1 MAQPLGEWN
10 VAAFEGAHMT
20 VRVERTFAA
29 PLARV
34 WAIAGDTDTLNRNA
48 GMAPVELE
56 PSKYENGLFLRAR
69 VRMLGLPA
77 TYEAA
82 MPTIRAPHGYAFERR
97 FDGGPMEA
105 YRLTWRFEERGAET
119 WAQVQIEARLR
130 AVARVALPLTRRAAE
145 RELTSLL
152 DAIDVGLEG
161 SSAPVAVVPSGAADE
176 RIAKAMLTMRRHHD
190 AVLCDAFEALLLEGD
205 DLECASLRPRALARR
220 WGVDEGPLVAL
231 LFAAVDAGLVRL
243 RWSLL
248 CPSCRAAAVESDDLG
263 RVGMG
268 ENHCEICAIGFGA
281 DLERNVEAVFVP
293 DPAIRPVEVVRWC
306 TGGPAKMPHV
316 RLQDGDVTAEKP
328 LRWELPRERGAYRVF
343 AMGGM
348 RQSIELVEGGDPEA
362 SITLTGTSA
371 GAPLELAPG
380 ASLTVRLPEGFRGFV
395 RLEEQSWRV
404 DALTAR
410 DLFLMNEARGRVVP
424 GSLRT
429 NAQLS
434 LGRVAVLFTDL
445 TGSTALYEAVGD
457 AQACAVVLD
466 HFEVIRSVVEATQG
480 TVLKTIGDAVLA
492 LYNEESSAVLAAAS
506 IDRAV
511 RRHLAQRGLAQ
522 KLGLKIAIYGG
533 PGFLVREGD
542 RLDVYGRIVNRAARL
557 EGEAETGEI
566 LMPREAF
573 AVLPAR
579 VKGELEVARSFS
591 FHAKGVSS
599 PIDAVACRVRV

>member
-1 MAQPLGEWN
+1 MAQNLGEWS
-10 VAAFEGAHMT
+10 VAPFDGAHMT
-20 VRVERTFAA
+20 VGVERTFAA

-56 PSKYENGLFLRAR
+56 PTRREGGLFLRAR
-69 VRMLGLPA
+69 VRMLGLAA
-77 TYEAA
+77 TYEAPV
-82 MPTIRAPHGYAFERR
+82 PTIRAPHGYAFERR

-119 WAQVQIEARLR
+119 WARVQIEARLR
-130 AVARVALPLTRRAAE
+130 AVARVALPLTRMAAE
-145 RELTSLL
+145 RELTALL

-161 SSAPVAVVPSGAADE
+161 ATAPIAIVPSGAADE
-176 RIAKAMLTMRRHHD
+176 RIGKAMTVLRRHHE
-190 AVLCDAFEALLLEGD
+190 AVLCDALEALLLEGD
-205 DLECASLRPRALARR
+205 DLECASLRPRLLARR

-263 RVGMG
+263 RVGSG
-268 ENHCEICAIGFGA
+268 ENHCEVCAIGFGA

-316 RLQDGDVTAEKP
+316 RLQDGDVTARAP
-328 LRWELPRERGAYRVF
+328 LRWLVPREPGAYQIF
-343 AMGGM
+343 AMGGL
-348 RQSIELVEGGDPEA
+348 RWPLVVEEGGDPDA
-362 SITLTGTSA
+362 TITLGPLAAS
-371 GAPLELAPG
+371 APLALAPG
-380 ASLTVRLPEGFRGFV
+380 ASLTVHVPSDFRGFV
-395 RLEEQSWRV
+395 RLEEQTWRV

-410 DLFLMNEARGRVVP
+410 ELFLMNEARGRVVP

-429 NAQLS
+429 SAQLS

-466 HFEVIRSVVEATQG
+466 HFEVIRGVVEASSG

-492 LYNEESSAVLAAAS
+492 LYTDEAAAVLAAAA

-511 RRHLAQRGLAQ
+511 RRHLAQRGLAS
-522 KLGLKIAIYGG
+522 KLGLKIAVYGG

-566 LMPREAF
+566 LMPSDAF
-573 AVLPAR
+573 AALPAR
-579 VKGELEVARSFS
+579 VKSELEVGRRFT
-591 FHAKGVSS
+591 FQAKGVSV
-599 PIDAVACRVRV
+599 PLEAVACRVRV

>member
-1 MAQPLGEWN
+1 MATQVNDLGTTP
-10 VAAFEGAHMT
+10 FEGAHMT

-29 PLARV
+29 PLGRV
-34 WAIAGDTDTLNRNA
+34 WAIASDSDSLNRHA

-56 PSKYENGLFLRAR
+56 PPKREDGLFVRAR
-69 VRMLGLPA
+69 IRMLGMPA
-77 TYEAA
+77 RYEAP

-97 FDGGPMEA
+97 FEGGPMEA
-105 YRLTWRFEERGAET
+105 YRFTWRFEERGAET
-119 WAQVQIEARLR
+119 LASVQIEARLR

-145 RELTSLL
+145 RELNALL
-152 DAIDVGLEG
+152 DAVDGGLEG
-161 SSAPVAVVPSGAADE
+161 AGAPIAVVASGAADE
-176 RIAKAMLTMRRHHD
+176 RIAKAMVTLRRHHD
-190 AVLCDAFEALLLEGD
+190 AVLCDALEALLLEGD
-205 DLECASLRPRALARR
+205 DLECASLRPRVLARR
-220 WGVDEGPLVAL
+220 WGVDDAPLVAL

-293 DPAIRPVEVVRWC
+293 DPAIRPIEVVRWC

-316 RLQDGDVTAEKP
+316 RLQDGDVTAATP
-328 LRWELPRERGAYRVF
+328 LRWRLPSEIGSYRVF
-343 AMGGM
+343 AMGGA
-348 RQSIELVEGGDPEA
+348 RQAIDIVEGGDEEGDVVLAEHSCEDPRA
-362 SITLTGTSA
+362 F
-371 GAPLELAPG
+371 APG
-380 ASLTVRLPEGFRGFV
+380 ATITVRVPDRFRGFV
-395 RLEEQSWRV
+395 RLEALAWRTE
-404 DALTAR
+404 ALTAR

-429 NAQLS
+429 SAQLS
-434 LGRVAVLFTDL
+434 LGRVVVLFTDL
-445 TGSTALYEAVGD
+445 AGSTALYEAVGD

-466 HFEVIRSVVEATQG
+466 HFEVIRAVVESSGG
-480 TVLKTIGDAVLA
+480 TVLKTVGDAVLA
-492 LYNEESSAVLAAAS
+492 LYTDESVAVLAAAS

-522 KLGLKIAIYGG
+522 TLGLKIALHGG

-557 EGEAETGEI
+557 ESEADTGEI
-566 LMPREAF
+566 LMPSDAYRA
-573 AVLPAR
+573 LPAR
-579 VKGELEVARSFS
+579 VQGELEVSRRFT
-591 FHAKGVSS
+591 FHAKGVAA
-599 PIDAVACRVRV
+599 PIDAVACRVRA

>member
-1 MAQPLGEWN
+1 
-10 VAAFEGAHMT
+10 MT
-20 VRVERTFAA
+20 VRAERAFKA
-29 PLARV
+29 PIARV
-34 WAIAGDTDTLNRNA
+34 WAIASDSDTLNRNA

-56 PSKYENGLFLRAR
+56 PSKHENGLFVRAR
-69 VRMLGLPA
+69 VRMVGMSA

-97 FDGGPMEA
+97 FEGGPMEA
-105 YRLTWRFEERGAET
+105 YRFTWRFEERGAET
-119 WAQVQIEARLR
+119 LATVQLEARLR

-145 RELTSLL
+145 RELHALL
-152 DAIDVGLEG
+152 DAIDLGLEG
-161 SSAPVAVVPSGAADE
+161 SSAPIPVMPSGAADE
-176 RIAKAMLTMRRHHD
+176 RIGKAIRALRRHHE
-190 AVLCDAFEALLLEGD
+190 AVLCDALEALLLEGD
-205 DLECASLRPRALARR
+205 DLECASLRPRVLARR

-268 ENHCEICAIGFGA
+268 ESHCEICAIGFGA

-293 DPAIRPVEVVRWC
+293 DPSIRPVEIVRWC

-316 RLQDGDVTAEKP
+316 RLQDGDVTARAP
-328 LRWELPRERGAYRVF
+328 LRWELPREPGAYLVF
-343 AMGGM
+343 AMGGA
-348 RQSIELVEGGDPEA
+348 RQPLDVVDGGEAEGTIA
-362 SITLTGTSA
+362 LSSTS
-371 GAPLELAPG
+371 GLERLAFAPG
-380 ASLTVRLPEGFRGFV
+380 ARVEVTVPEGFRGFV
-395 RLEEQSWRV
+395 RLEEQAWRSE
-404 DALTAR
+404 ALTAR

-466 HFEVIRSVVEATQG
+466 HFEVIRAVVEASQG
-480 TVLKTIGDAVLA
+480 TVLKTVGDAVLA
-492 LYNEESSAVLAAAS
+492 LYSDESAAALAAAS

-511 RRHLAQRGLAQ
+511 RRHLAQRGLAP
-522 KLGLKIAIYGG
+522 KLGLKIAVYGG

-557 EGEAETGEI
+557 EGQAESGEI
-566 LMPREAF
+566 LMPSEAYEG
-573 AVLPAR
+573 LPAR
-579 VKGELEVARSFS
+579 VKGELEVARRFT

-599 PIDAVACRVRV
+599 PLEAVACRVRV